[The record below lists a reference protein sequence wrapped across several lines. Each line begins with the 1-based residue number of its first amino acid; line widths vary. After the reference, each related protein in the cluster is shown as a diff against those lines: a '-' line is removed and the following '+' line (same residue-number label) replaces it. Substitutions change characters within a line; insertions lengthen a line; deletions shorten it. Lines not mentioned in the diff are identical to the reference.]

1 MQSEHLD
8 IAQLLRRP
16 EMRTR
21 KSIWNAVKMGER
33 CACSSD
39 VDVTLVD
46 DMCFANP
53 FDSKG

>member
-1 MQSEHLD
+1 
-8 IAQLLRRP
+8 
-16 EMRTR
+16 
-21 KSIWNAVKMGER
+21 MGER
-33 CACSSD
+33 CACSTSD